1 MDVLYPRC
9 CGVDVHK
16 KQVVACLLTPIG
28 AGAAQTSHKEIRT
41 FGTTTDELLRLVDW
55 LQEAACTHVAME
67 STGVYWQPVYN
78 LCENLFTVIVANAQH
93 IKAVP
98 GRKTDVRDAEWI
110 ATLLQH
116 GLLRPSFVPP
126 RPQQELRELTRYRTT
141 LVRERAAEVNRIQKT
156 LEGANIKLASVASDV
171 LGLSGRAMLEAI
183 VAGTT
188 NPATLADLARGK
200 LREKRAGLEQ
210 ALSGRVQPHH
220 RFLLAEQLC
229 HIDALEES
237 IARLSAEI
245 AERVR
250 PFEREIALLDTI
262 PGVARAGAEALLAE
276 MGPDMS
282 RFPSARHLA
291 SWAGVCPGNHES
303 AGKRKTG
310 KTRKGSP
317 WLRSLL
323 VEAAWGASHTKDT
336 YLSAQYRRLA
346 ARRGRKKAIF
356 ALGHSILV
364 SAYHI
369 LATQTPYSDLGS
381 TYFDDRDR
389 TAVEH
394 RLLRR
399 LEKLGLKVTIE
410 PLLPAAGVA

>member
-9 CGVDVHK
+9 CGIDVHK
-16 KQVVACLLTPIG
+16 RQVVACLLTPG
-28 AGAAQTSHKEIRT
+28 PAGARRKAIRT

-55 LQEAACTHVAME
+55 LQAAECTHVAME
-67 STGVYWQPVYN
+67 STGVYWKPLYN
-78 LCENLFTVIVANAQH
+78 LMDGLFTVIVANAQH

-110 ATLLQH
+110 ADLLQH
-116 GLLRPSFVPP
+116 GLLRPSYIPP
-126 RPQQELRELTRYRTT
+126 QPQQELRELTRYRTT
-141 LVRERAAEVNRIQKT
+141 LLRERAAEVNRIQKV

-188 NPATLADLARGK
+188 DAAVLANLARGR
-200 LREKRAGLEQ
+200 LRDKRPALEQ
-210 ALSGRVQPHH
+210 ALSGRVRPHH

-237 IARLSAEI
+237 IQRVSAEI

-250 PFEREIALLDTI
+250 PFETEIALLDTI
-262 PGVARAGAEALLAE
+262 PGVARQGAEALLAE
-276 MGPDMS
+276 IGPDMS
-282 RFPSARHLA
+282 RFPSAHHLA
-291 SWAGVCPGNHES
+291 SWAGICPGNHES
-303 AGKRKTG
+303 AGKRKSG

-346 ARRGRKKAIF
+346 ARRGRKKATF

-364 SAYHI
+364 SAYQI
-369 LATQTPYSDLGS
+369 LVTRTPYADLGG
-381 TYFDDRDR
+381 TYFDERAR
-389 TAVEH
+389 TSIEH
-394 RLLRR
+394 RLIRR
-399 LEKLGLKVTIE
+399 LERLGLKVSVE
-410 PLLPAAGVA
+410 PLLPATGAA

>member
-16 KQVVACLLTPIG
+16 KQVVACLLTPG
-28 AGAAQTSHKEIRT
+28 PAGARRKALRT

-55 LQEAACTHVAME
+55 LQAAECTHVAME
-67 STGVYWQPVYN
+67 ATGVYWKPLYN
-78 LCENLFTVIVANAQH
+78 LCEGLFIVIVANAQH

-110 ATLLQH
+110 AALLQH
-116 GLLRPSFVPP
+116 GLLRPSYIPP

-141 LVRERAAEVNRIQKT
+141 LLRERAAEVNRIQKV

-188 NPATLADLARGK
+188 DPAVLANLARGR
-200 LREKRAGLEQ
+200 LRDKRPALEQ
-210 ALSGRVQPHH
+210 ALGGRVRPHQ

-237 IARLSAEI
+237 LQRVSAEI

-250 PFEREIALLDTI
+250 PFEAEIALLDTI
-262 PGVARAGAEALLAE
+262 PGVGRQGAEALLAE
-276 MGPDMS
+276 IGPDMS
-282 RFPSARHLA
+282 RFPSAHHLA
-291 SWAGVCPGNHES
+291 SWAGICPGNHES
-303 AGKRKTG
+303 AGKRKSG

-323 VEAAWGASHTKDT
+323 VEAAWGASPTKDT

-346 ARRGRKKAIF
+346 ARRGRKKATF

-369 LATQTPYSDLGS
+369 LSTRTPYADLGG
-381 TYFDDRDR
+381 TYFDERAR
-389 TAVEH
+389 TSIEH
-394 RLLRR
+394 RLIRR
-399 LEKLGLKVTIE
+399 LERLGLKVSVE
-410 PLLPAAGVA
+410 PLTPATGAA

>member
-16 KQVVACLLTPIG
+16 KQVVACLLTLGP
-28 AGAAQTSHKEIRT
+28 AGAPRKAIRT

-55 LQEAACTHVAME
+55 LQAAECTHVAME
-67 STGVYWQPVYN
+67 STGVYWKPLYN
-78 LCENLFTVIVANAQH
+78 VCEGLFTVIVANAQH

-110 ATLLQH
+110 ADLLQH
-116 GLLRPSFVPP
+116 GLLRPSYIPP
-126 RPQQELRELTRYRTT
+126 QPQQELRELTRYRST
-141 LVRERAAEVNRIQKT
+141 LLRERAAEVNRIQKV

-171 LGLSGRAMLEAI
+171 LGMSGRAMLEAI

-188 NPATLADLARGK
+188 DPAVLANLARGR
-200 LREKRAGLEQ
+200 LRDKRPALEQ
-210 ALSGRVQPHH
+210 ALSGRVRPHQ

-237 IARLSAEI
+237 IQRVSAEI

-250 PFEREIALLDTI
+250 PFETEIALLDTI
-262 PGVARAGAEALLAE
+262 PGVARQGAEALLAE
-276 MGPDMS
+276 IGPDMS
-282 RFPSARHLA
+282 RFPSAHHLA
-291 SWAGVCPGNHES
+291 SWAGICPGNHES
-303 AGKRKTG
+303 AGKRKSG

-346 ARRGRKKAIF
+346 ARRGRKKATF

-364 SAYHI
+364 SAYPI
-369 LATQTPYSDLGS
+369 LATRTPYADLGG
-381 TYFDDRDR
+381 TYFDERAR
-389 TAVEH
+389 TSIEH
-394 RLLRR
+394 RLIRR
-399 LEKLGLKVTIE
+399 LERLGLRVSVE
-410 PLLPAAGVA
+410 PLLPATGVA

>member
-1 MDVLYPRC
+1 
-9 CGVDVHK
+9 
-16 KQVVACLLTPIG
+16 VVACLLTPE
-28 AGAAQTSHKEIRT
+28 TPHKEIRT
-41 FGTTTDELLRLVDW
+41 FGTTTDELLRLIDW
-55 LQEAACTHVAME
+55 LQGAGCTHVALE
-67 STGVYWQPVYN
+67 STGVYWKGLYR
-78 LCENLFTVIVANAQH
+78 LCEGLFTVIVANAQH

-141 LVRERAAEVNRIQKT
+141 LVRERAAEVNRIQEV

-171 LGLSGRAMLEAI
+171 LGMSGRAMLEAL

-188 NPATLADLARGK
+188 DAAVLADLARGK
-200 LREKRAGLEQ
+200 LREKRPALEA
-210 ALSGRVQPHH
+210 ALSGRIEPHH

-250 PFEREIALLDTI
+250 PFEEEVALLDTI

-276 MGPDMS
+276 IGPDMS

-291 SWAGVCPGNHES
+291 SWAGICPGNNES
-303 AGKRKTG
+303 AGKRKSG

-336 YLSAQYRRLA
+336 YLSVQYRRLA
-346 ARRGRKKAIF
+346 ARRGRKKATF

-369 LATQTPYSDLGS
+369 LATHTPYSDLGS
-381 TYFDDRDR
+381 TYFDERDR
-389 TAVEH
+389 TSVEQ
-394 RLLRR
+394 RLIRR
-399 LEKLGLKVTIE
+399 LERLGLKVNVE
-410 PLLPAAGVA
+410 PLIPTPDAA